1 MGIEVRWDNEA
12 KTIIRYIYDGRWTW
26 EELDGAR
33 DAAAKLEESVSDRI
47 NVIVDV
53 QNSKL
58 LPNGTISR
66 ARQVATTAPAS
77 HPKEGIT
84 VIVGAGA
91 FVRSIYDVMHK
102 VYPEIIQR
110 RGLFLAKSLDEA
122 HSIIER
128 ETQAQTSMP
137 S

>member
-1 MGIEVRWDNEA
+1 WDNEA

-26 EELDGAR
+26 EELDSAR
-33 DAAAKLEESVSDRI
+33 TAAAKLEANSTGLV

-58 LPNGTISR
+58 LPNGTITR

-84 VIVGAGA
+84 VIVGAGP

-102 VYPEIIQR
+102 VYPDIIHR
-110 RGLFLAKSLDEA
+110 RGLYLAKSLDEA
-122 HSIIER
+122 HTIIDR
-128 ETQAQTSMP
+128 ETQTQTSMP